1 MADITTDEFLAGV
14 IEGFYGP
21 PWSEAERTEVLGWMR
36 QWGLNTYFYGPKD
49 DLHHRIFWR
58 TPYADADVAVIG
70 RLIRACQ
77 DHGIRFI
84 YALGPGLD
92 VRYNDP
98 SDREALRARFAQLL
112 ELGCQDFCLLFD
124 DIPDRMHP
132 GEMERWGSL
141 ASAQCAL
148 TNEMSAWLR
157 ARQPSSRFL
166 FCPTPYCGR
175 MEAAGL
181 GGEGYLET
189 VGRELSQD
197 VEVFWTGPEI
207 ISSEITVGHIDGL
220 TAKLRRKPMIWDNLH
235 ANDYDGR
242 RFYCGPYSGREVEL
256 KGRVKGILTNPNNEM
271 PLDFMP
277 LRTLAAFVQASGT
290 WDPRA
295 AYLAALKEWLPK
307 FETVHRP
314 MDFADL
320 VLLAD
325 CYYLPQEEG
334 PEARQL
340 FRDIAALL
348 ARDPANWG
356 EDAVR
361 VRAQVVRLRE
371 ICARMA
377 ELKCRPLFHALSRRV
392 WDLREEMDLLD
403 RYIGFALDPAN
414 RGRPFHSDFHL
425 TQTYRGGLV
434 RRLQDLLVQAP
445 DGSIRPTPSAANQ
458 GGPFHE

>member
-1 MADITTDEFLAGV
+1 MADVTTDEFLTGV

-21 PWSEAERTEVLGWMR
+21 PWSEAERSEVIAWMR

-58 TPYADADVAVIG
+58 TPYADADAAVIE
-70 RLIRACQ
+70 RLIRSCQ
-77 DHGIRFI
+77 QQGIRFV

-92 VRYNDP
+92 VRYNEP
-98 SDREALRARFAQLL
+98 SDRQALRARFDQLMK
-112 ELGCQDFCLLFD
+112 LGCRDFCLLFD

-132 GEMERWGSL
+132 GELERWGSL

-148 TNEMSAWLR
+148 TNEISAWVR
-157 ARQPSSRFL
+157 TREPHSRFL

-175 MEAAGL
+175 MEAAQL

-207 ISSEITVGHIDGL
+207 ISPEITLGHIDGL
-220 TAKLRRKPMIWDNLH
+220 AAKLRRKPMIWDNLH

-242 RFYCGPYSGREVEL
+242 RFYCGPYSGRPTEL

-271 PLDFMP
+271 PLDFMA
-277 LRTLAAFVQASGT
+277 LRTLAAFVQAPGT

-295 AYLAALKEWLPK
+295 AYLTALREWLPK

-325 CYYLPQEEG
+325 CHYLPQAEG
-334 PEARQL
+334 PEAQRL
-340 FRDIAALL
+340 FRDIAGLL
-348 ARDPANWG
+348 ALDPLDWG
-356 EDAVR
+356 EDAAR
-361 VRAQVVRLRE
+361 VRSQVVRLRD

-403 RYIGFALDPAN
+403 RYIGFALEPAN

-434 RRLQDLLVQAP
+434 RRLQGLLVQAP
-445 DGSIRPTPSAANQ
+445 DGSIRPRDLAEIG
-458 GGPFHE
+458 GGPAHE

>member
-1 MADITTDEFLAGV
+1 MDDVTTDEFLAGV

-21 PWSEAERTEVLGWMR
+21 PWSESERHEVLDWMR

-58 TPYADADVAVIG
+58 TPYSDADAAVIG
-70 RLIRACQ
+70 GLIHECQ
-77 DHGIRFI
+77 QQGVRFV

-92 VRYNDP
+92 VRYNDAA
-98 SDREALRARFAQLL
+98 DREALRLRFTQLR

-132 GEMERWGSL
+132 GEIERWGSL

-157 ARQPSSRFL
+157 ARQPRSRFL

-197 VEVFWTGPEI
+197 VDVFWTGPEI

-220 TAKLRRKPMIWDNLH
+220 AAKLRRKPVIWDNLH

-242 RFYCGPYSGREVEL
+242 RFYCGPYSGRSAEL
-256 KGRVKGILTNPNNEM
+256 KGRVKGILTNPNTEM
-271 PLDFMP
+271 PLDFMA
-277 LRTLAAFVQASGT
+277 LRTLAAFVHAPGP
-290 WDPRA
+290 WDARA
-295 AYLAALKEWLPK
+295 AYLAALKEWLPE

-314 MDFADL
+314 MVFADL

-325 CYYLPQEEG
+325 CYYLPHEEG

-340 FRDIAALL
+340 FHDIAELL
-348 ARDPANWG
+348 ARDPADWG
-356 EDAVR
+356 AEAAL

-403 RYIGFALDPAN
+403 RYIGFALDSEN
-414 RGRPFHSDFHL
+414 RGRTFHSDFHL

-434 RRLQDLLVQAP
+434 RRLQDLLVQAT
-445 DGSIRPTPSAANQ
+445 DGSIRPGPSAANR
-458 GGPFHE
+458 GGPARA